1 MQWSEHIRKDW
12 QAASSRN
19 RVLLTTLMGN
29 EQAAGQ
35 TGGENVKAFEEI
47 SFRSN

>member
-12 QAASSRN
+12 QAASIMNHVS
-19 RVLLTTLMGN
+19 VTTLMGN

-35 TGGENVKAFEEI
+35 TGGQTVKAFEES